1 MTALD
6 ARSLLYRKRTEQ
18 GDMTMGEEPLS
29 GLDAMREA
37 IMTRIGEL
45 MGIWWEDGEDEET
58 IRDYLSRPASDE
70 NRLQMEL
77 MIIDQIQSTVGVTG
91 VYDVESAFLKDRSYN
106 FSCRVGT
113 VYGEITAE
121 ATL

>member
-1 MTALD
+1 MAALD
-6 ARSLLYRKRTEQ
+6 ARTLLYRRRTEQ

-45 MGIWWEDGEDEET
+45 MGAWWEDGEDGGT
-58 IRDYLSRPASDE
+58 IREALSRPVSDE
-70 NRLQMEL
+70 NRQQIEL
-77 MIIDQIQSTVGVTG
+77 MIIDQIQSTVGVTK
-91 VYDVESAFLKDRSYN
+91 VYDAESTFLKDRSYK
-106 FSCRVGT
+106 FSCRVET